1 MTPRPPKALTA
12 LGLAL
17 CVAQPALA
25 QPAAG
30 RDPAVNDG
38 HVSSTVIRGDQ
49 PTPPPPRIKAE
60 PRPGDVSL
68 NFPGVDVHD
77 LAQAIL
83 GDLLQASYKV
93 DPNVSGS
100 VTLVTAHPV
109 ARSEILNLF
118 EDALRASNMA
128 LIRRGGAY
136 VIAPFGAA
144 KGQAPIL
151 TAGEPGFGSET
162 VELHFIAASELKRLL
177 DPLAPDTLSVADPT
191 RNIITITGATG
202 QRQSMRELIT
212 QFDVDWLKGMSFAL
226 YVPHHTD
233 SRILT
238 PEIDKL
244 LNGPGSPSAGLV
256 RLIAMEKING
266 VLAIS
271 AQPQYLE
278 DVKRWIE
285 VLDREGESNERRL
298 FVYRVQNGRSSD
310 LATVLNSA
318 FGGGGGRTGAGA
330 NAAAGAGS
338 APPSA
343 SSGFDVET
351 PPAPAA
357 APGAAPVAPGVTP
370 LGAQRPASAGSN
382 LLAATITSDETN
394 NAVLAYATP
403 REYAVIEDALRQLD
417 IAPVQVLIEA
427 AVTEVTLTH
436 DLQYGVQ
443 WNFQSGRNHY
453 GLTPNATGTV
463 TSPSSG
469 IDPTTTS
476 LATAIANAAQSTPG
490 FNYLYSNHASITATL
505 NALSGLTTINVLSAP
520 KMLVLNN
527 HTASLEVG
535 DQVPVVTA
543 SSTSTLTSNAPQVN
557 SVDYR
562 DTGVILKVTPRVNS
576 GGLVLLDI
584 AQEVSDVTSTS
595 TSTINS
601 PTIEQRKFATSIAI
615 QDGETIALGGL
626 IKNTSNK
633 GRSGLP
639 FLSAIPVLG
648 ALAGKEAK
656 SEQRTELL
664 ILLTPRVVRS
674 TADAEAVT
682 EELRRKIEAIAPLK
696 PVKSLRP

>member
-1 MTPRPPKALTA
+1 MIPRPPKALTA
-12 LGLAL
+12 LGLVL
-17 CVAQPALA
+17 WIAQPALA
-25 QPAAG
+25 QPAG
-30 RDPAVNDG
+30 GGDPAVNDG

-49 PTPPPPRIKAE
+49 PAPPPPRIKTE

-83 GDLLQASYKV
+83 GDLLKASYKI
-93 DPNVSGS
+93 DPNVSGP
-100 VTLVTAHPV
+100 VTLVTDHPV
-109 ARSEILNLF
+109 ARGEILNLF

-144 KGQAPIL
+144 KGQAPIV

-162 VELHFIAASELKRLL
+162 VELRFIAASELKRLL
-177 DPLAPDTLSVADPT
+177 DPLAPDTLSVTDPA

-202 QRQSMRELIT
+202 QRQSMRELIA

-318 FGGGGGRTGAGA
+318 FGGGGGGGRLGSGAGA
-330 NAAAGAGS
+330 GAATGVGS

-351 PPAPAA
+351 PPAPTP
-357 APGAAPVAPGVTP
+357 APGSAVGAAP
-370 LGAQRPASAGSN
+370 LGAQKSSSPGSN

-453 GLTPNATGTV
+453 GLVPNTGTV

-476 LATAIANAAQSTPG
+476 LVTAIANAAQSTPG

-639 FLSAIPVLG
+639 FLSSIPVLG
-648 ALAGKEAK
+648 ALAGKDAN

-682 EELRRKIEAIAPLK
+682 DELRRKIEAIAPLK